1 MSAMSKTRTT
11 KHHTGLIVPVC
22 DTHEVL
28 LLSPEDTDSVLQIL
42 HSEALHEPIWL
53 SDSWVLL
60 ADTAAY
66 SLRNQPSSGLL
77 REYLLEPR
85 NGVGLVVSADVYS
98 YLVQVAIE
106 CDERPWKV
114 SARQNKSGEVD
125 ITLISHDARRWNR
138 TVVRRVLEV
147 LR

>member
-1 MSAMSKTRTT
+1 MSVMSKTRTT
-11 KHHTGLIVPVC
+11 KQHTNLIVPVC

-28 LLSPEDTDSVLQIL
+28 LLSPEDTDSVLQML

-53 SDSWVLL
+53 SDSRVLL

-66 SLRNQPSSGLL
+66 GLRNQPSSELL
-77 REYLLEPR
+77 REYLLNPR
-85 NGVGLVVSADVYS
+85 DGVALVVSADVYS
-98 YLVQVAIE
+98 YLVQVAID

-114 SARQNKSGEVD
+114 SARQNRSWEVD

-138 TVVRRVLEV
+138 TTVRRVLEV
-147 LR
+147 PQ